1 MKEKILVTGGAGF
14 IGSHLVDALV
24 KRGYGVRILDNLD
37 PQVHGAPGKKP
48 VYLNKECQF
57 IKGDVR
63 EPSAVKKAVKG
74 MDVVYHLAAAVG
86 VGQSMY
92 QIRKYIEVNTLG
104 TAILLDL
111 LVNTRN
117 KVRKLIVASS
127 MSIYGEGSY
136 KCTECGFVY
145 PKLRPDKQLKQRIW
159 EMLCPCC
166 GKKAKPFP
174 TPEDKVLHPTSI
186 YALSKRDQEEQC
198 LIVGQS
204 YKIPTVAMR
213 YFNIYGSRQSLSNP
227 YTGVAAI
234 FSSRIKNNHSPL
246 IYEDGLQTRDFIH
259 VSDIVQANLLALTNP
274 KADYQAL
281 NVGTGRPTSILEVAK
296 ILIKLYKVKVSP
308 QVVNKYRA
316 GDIRHCYSD
325 ISRIRQLG
333 FSPRVSLEKGFPELI
348 DWGKVV
354 RAEDKTSRATF
365 ELKSKGLTI

>member
-1 MKEKILVTGGAGF
+1 MKILVTGGAGF
-14 IGSHLVDALV
+14 VGSHLVDALV

-37 PQVHGAPGKKP
+37 PQVHGAAQAKP
-48 VYLNKECQF
+48 VYLNKYCDF

-63 EPSAVKKAVKG
+63 DEKIFKKAIQGVDG
-74 MDVVYHLAAAVG
+74 IYHMAAAVG

-111 LVNTRN
+111 LVNARN
-117 KVRKLIVASS
+117 KVGKLIVASS
-127 MSIYGEGSY
+127 MSIYGEGPY
-136 KCTECGFVY
+136 KCKRCGFVY
-145 PKLRPDKQLKQRIW
+145 PKLRPDKQLEQRIW
-159 EMLCPCC
+159 EMFCPGC
-166 GKKAKPFP
+166 GKKAQPQP
-174 TPEDKVLHPTSI
+174 TSEDKVLHPTSI

-198 LIVGQS
+198 LIVGRS

-259 VSDIVQANLLALTNP
+259 VSDIVQANLLALANP

-296 ILIKLYKVKVSP
+296 ILIKLYKAKVSP
-308 QVVNKYRA
+308 QVVNNYRA
-316 GDIRHCYSD
+316 GDIRHCYAD

-333 FSPRVSLEKGFPELI
+333 FSPQVSLEKGFPEFI
-348 DWGKVV
+348 EWGKIV
-354 RAEDKTSRATF
+354 RAEDKTSRASL

>member
-1 MKEKILVTGGAGF
+1 MEERILVTGGAGF
-14 IGSHLVDALV
+14 VGSHLVDALV

-37 PQVHGAPGKKP
+37 PQVHGASGKLP
-48 VYLNKECQF
+48 AYLNKECQF

-63 EPSAVKKAVKG
+63 EPSIFKKAIKG
-74 MDVVYHLAAAVG
+74 TDVVYHLAAAVG

-92 QIRKYIEVNTLG
+92 QIKKYIEVNTLG

-111 LVNTRN
+111 LANTRN

-136 KCTECGFVY
+136 KCQTCGFVY
-145 PKLRPDKQLKQRIW
+145 PQLRTEQQLKQRRW
-159 EMLCPCC
+159 EMFCPCC
-166 GKKAKPFP
+166 GKKTQPLP
-174 TPEDKVLHPTSI
+174 TSEDKVLQPSSI

-198 LIVGQS
+198 LIIGRS

-234 FSSRIKNNHSPL
+234 FSSRIKNHHSPL

-259 VSDIVQANLLALTNP
+259 VSDIVQANLLVLTNP

-281 NVGTGRPTSILEVAK
+281 NVGTARPTSILEVAK
-296 ILIKLYKVKVSP
+296 ILIRLYKANVKP
-308 QVVNKYRA
+308 QIVNKYRA
-316 GDIRHCYSD
+316 GDIRHCYAD

-333 FSPRVSLEKGFPELI
+333 FSHRVSLEKGFLELI
-348 DWGKVV
+348 EWGKVV
-354 RAEDKTSRATF
+354 RAEDKTSQASM